1 MRIFIRGRNCNLP
14 HYYGKIDVKLLL
26 PTLLKDYELIDS
38 GDGHKL
44 ERYGNNVITRP
55 DSNCVWAKR
64 LSMRFW
70 DNAAVCYH
78 KDALGKYNWILK
90 KTFNKNWL
98 FTYDAPVH
106 EGLCDDPVRFALRLS
121 QSKNIGIF
129 PEQASHWLWFMKL
142 IHQYSEKGEMSVLN
156 LFGYTG
162 AATLCAAAAGAS
174 VCHVDASQSAV
185 TWARENQKLSGLET
199 AKIRWIVDDCTKFV
213 TREVRRKARYDAII
227 MDPPAFGRDPKGKV
241 FEFEKRVYDLLR
253 LCKELSPV
261 PRFFIFNGYSMGY
274 SSIVLKNLLSDF
286 YPQAL
291 IDFGELHLQAH
302 KDGCNVPCSLFARF
316 CK

>member
-1 MRIFIRGRNCNLP
+1 MKVFRTGQVITCP
-14 HYYGKIDVKLLL
+14 VYYIGERLGMKLLTPKL
-26 PTLLKDYELIDS
+26 CNDYELIDS
-38 GDGHKL
+38 GDGYKL
-44 ERYGNNVITRP
+44 ERYGNNVISRP
-55 DSNCVWAKR
+55 DSNCVWAKK
-64 LSMRFW
+64 LSTKYW
-70 DNAAVCYH
+70 DNASAYYH
-78 KDALGKYNWILK
+78 KDSLGKFNWTLN

-98 FTYDAPVH
+98 FTYNTPAQ
-106 EGLCDDPVRFALRLS
+106 EGLCRDSLKFNLRLS

-129 PEQASHWLWFMKL
+129 PEQAGHWLWFMNIIKN
-142 IHQYSEKGEMSVLN
+142 SGDFSVLN

-174 VCHVDASQSAV
+174 VCHVDASQAAV
-185 TWARENQKLSGLET
+185 TWARENQKLSGLEM
-199 AKIRWIVDDCTKFV
+199 AKIRWIVDDCTTFV
-213 TREVRRKARYDAII
+213 TREIRRKANYDGII

-253 LCKELSPV
+253 LCKELIPA

-291 IDFGELHLQAH
+291 IDFGELHLHAH
-302 KDGCNVPCSLFARF
+302 KDGYEIPCSLFARF
-316 CK
+316 SR